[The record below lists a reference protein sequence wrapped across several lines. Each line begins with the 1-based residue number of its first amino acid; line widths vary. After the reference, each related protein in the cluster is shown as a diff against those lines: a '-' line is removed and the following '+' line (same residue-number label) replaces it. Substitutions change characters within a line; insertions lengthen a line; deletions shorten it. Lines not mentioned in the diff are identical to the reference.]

1 MTDLAIGTG
10 TLSALRVGGYPSSD
24 RSDGECFPATPR
36 LPAPQVGTGGVASL
50 AFVLQPYGYAWFCIV
65 SRTPTEPET
74 FFSHDMA
81 RVKAGFGRTMSC
93 LPGIFG
99 VSRQTLYNWLDGQT
113 PKEKHQ
119 KPLRQLAE
127 AAAIFIDLAFK
138 PTPAMLGQT
147 LDSGKSFIQLIA
159 SGADGRDTA
168 KKLVHI
174 VRRGRD
180 SRAKLDALLA
190 GRKAHLDSSDFGA
203 SLSGEQV

>member
-1 MTDLAIGTG
+1 MTDLAICTG
-10 TLSALRVGGYPSSD
+10 TSPELRFGGYSSSGQSD
-24 RSDGECFPATPR
+24 RSFVPAISR

-65 SRTPTEPET
+65 SRTPTQPEAV
-74 FFSHDMA
+74 FSRDMA
-81 RVKAGFGRTMSC
+81 QVKAGFGRTMSC

-113 PKEKHQ
+113 PKEQHQ
-119 KPLRQLAE
+119 RRLHQLAE
-127 AAAIFIDLAFK
+127 AAAIFIELAFK
-138 PTPAMLGQT
+138 PTPAMLGRT

-159 SGADGRDTA
+159 SGADGREMA
-168 KKLVHI
+168 KKLVHG

-190 GRKAHLDSSDFGA
+190 GKKTDLDSSDFGA
-203 SLSGEQV
+203 PFPGEQV